1 MKKGIATAVALA
13 FIVTGAMLGDS
24 QRIGLCLIFVG
35 IGCVITYLIYGTE
48 KETKNQGH
56 VDEN

>member
-24 QRIGLCLIFVG
+24 QRIGLCLTFVG

-48 KETKNQGH
+48 RKTE
-56 VDEN
+56 